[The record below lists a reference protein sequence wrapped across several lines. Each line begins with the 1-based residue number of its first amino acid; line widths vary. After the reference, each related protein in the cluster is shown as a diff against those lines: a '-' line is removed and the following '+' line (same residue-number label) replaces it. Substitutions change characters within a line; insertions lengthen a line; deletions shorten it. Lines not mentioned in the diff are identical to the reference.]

1 MRIIFFVIY
10 LIGSIQLTFVLE
22 GYPVEFSLA
31 PMKVSVRE
39 YHGPFFLICLL
50 YNIHGCNIFCSYFRN

>member
-39 YHGPFFLICLL
+39 YHGPFFLNRSFI
-50 YNIHGCNIFCSYFRN
+50 